1 MTGVIG
7 CSQADI
13 SNEQTD
19 KSPQGSR
26 TAWPYIYC
34 LELNK
39 SLLGSPV
46 YLILVFDLSTLVS
59 ILSLF
64 ELLKFIRLKRKR
76 KKKHLLIYP
85 PKTRQKIPGTTL
97 LPGPCSGKNLISILV
112 RDYIQKRR
120 GQKTPRVG
128 LWSSRSLKSITT
140 KLLSEPALRNFF
152 WTWKWLQNPI
162 QSFKNKSTSVFFMQL
177 KADHSSLQV

>member
-64 ELLKFIRLKRKR
+64 ELLKFIRLKRK
-76 KKKHLLIYP
+76 KKHLLIYP

-120 GQKTPRVG
+120 GQKTPRVCLEALKVLPQSCCQSQHCAIFSG
-128 LWSSRSLKSITT
+128 HGSGCKIQFNPSRTNLLLYFLCNSKLTIAVCKS
-140 KLLSEPALRNFF
+140 
-152 WTWKWLQNPI
+152 
-162 QSFKNKSTSVFFMQL
+162 
-177 KADHSSLQV
+177 